1 LVTPAMFAIVA
12 SATCILLIAILVV
25 TSRSR
30 KPGLASQHT
39 LYPKTG
45 RSSSRPIS
53 SSKSAEK
60 MRPALRQ
67 GLNTKAVEKATNK
80 SLASAAVKSMN
91 SKTFVDRKVEPVIF
105 PPVLVS
111 TEIPAESAACVVAT
125 PLPAAPMEFAETPAV
140 PPMIAE
146 TVPSPLADYSDTPFC
161 ATPLCTPM
169 AQSVPET
176 CEAAPSL
183 AQDVSVA
190 ETCALP
196 DQERSEVV
204 EFAPILATVECP
216 ANFEPFPV
224 FVQEAG
230 EAIQMPLALATEYG
244 ASDFA
249 EPTAPQAAESEVS
262 QGLLVAA
269 PAEEQRAPS
278 LLAFY
283 GLNQQPFDVTPDP
296 AYLYQSRVHR
306 EAFTAISQGIEN
318 LRGFMALI
326 AEPGMGKTTL
336 LNKLMEELRDSARVI
351 FLFQTQC
358 NSSELLRYLLT
369 ELGIEHDGMDIVA
382 MHRALSQVLF
392 EEMLQGRRF
401 VLIVDE
407 AQNLQDMV
415 LETIRLLSDYETTH
429 SKLIQIVLAGQP
441 QLVDTLMRPGLVQLR
456 QRIAVVA
463 NLEPLDAA
471 ETAEYIE
478 HRLRAAGSE
487 DTQIFTRDAMA
498 LIAERSEGIPRCI
511 NNICFNA
518 MLAGYLQRQ
527 TIIDSEVVKR
537 VASKLDLELL
547 ARRPQ
552 QDLPVSAPP
561 AASSSSSDLSQL
573 ANLLSTAL
581 AVRNQPDA
589 VPAVAVQDEAKSSLS
604 LTGRLTEK
612 LTSQSWSDKNEF
624 RIQVSLERDYSP
636 GVPIADHY
644 YCRSFYVSEEQA
656 KSLQPGKP
664 VRVKFEQD

>member
-1 LVTPAMFAIVA
+1 
-12 SATCILLIAILVV
+12 
-25 TSRSR
+25 
-30 KPGLASQHT
+30 
-39 LYPKTG
+39 
-45 RSSSRPIS
+45 RPV
-53 SSKSAEK
+53 
-60 MRPALRQ
+60 LRQ
-67 GLNTKAVEKATNK
+67 GLSTKAVEKATYK
-80 SLASAAVKSMN
+80 SLPSEAVKSTN
-91 SKTFVDRKVEPVIF
+91 TKSFVDRKVEPVIF

-111 TEIPAESAACVVAT
+111 TEVPAESAACAVAT
-125 PLPAAPMEFAETPAV
+125 PQPVAPVEFTATPAI

-146 TVPSPLADYSDTPFC
+146 TVSSPLTDCSATDFC
-161 ATPLCTPM
+161 AAP
-169 AQSVPET
+169 AQEAPET
-176 CEAAPSL
+176 NEAAPSL
-183 AQDVSVA
+183 AQEATVA

-196 DQERSEVV
+196 DHERSDAA
-204 EFAPILATVECP
+204 EFAPIPTTVQCP

-224 FVQEAG
+224 FVQEVV
-230 EAIQMPLALATEYG
+230 EAIQMPLSLVTEYS

-249 EPTAPQAAESEVS
+249 EPSAPQPSESEVS
-262 QGLLVAA
+262 QRLLVAG
-269 PAEEQRAPS
+269 PAEQSRVPS
-278 LLAFY
+278 LMAFY

-306 EAFTAISQGIEN
+306 EAFTALSQGIEN
-318 LRGFMALI
+318 LRGFVALI

-392 EEMLQGRRF
+392 DEMLQGRRF

-407 AQNLQDMV
+407 AQNLQDTV

-478 HRLRAAGSE
+478 HRLRAAGSGE
-487 DTQIFTRDAMA
+487 THIFTPDAMA

-656 KSLQPGKP
+656 KSLQPGKA